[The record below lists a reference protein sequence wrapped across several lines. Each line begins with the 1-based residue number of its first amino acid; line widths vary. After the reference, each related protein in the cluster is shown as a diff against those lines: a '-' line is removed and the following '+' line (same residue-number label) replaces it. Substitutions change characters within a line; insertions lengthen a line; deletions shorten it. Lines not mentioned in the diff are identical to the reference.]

1 MAEQVLGELVP
12 MGGGDPI
19 PLFKPRLAIGRRSN
33 CDIVL
38 EFPNVSSQHC
48 ELQFEHG
55 YWIVRDLG
63 SRNGVKVNGERVDS
77 KWLQPGDELTIA
89 KHRYEVCYTP
99 SADGPPPE
107 ALEESQNPFGRSLLE
122 KAGLA
127 RPERRPERR
136 PTPTPPRPNPNLPT
150 SFDPD
155 EEDAARF
162 LLDE

>member
-1 MAEQVLGELVP
+1 MAEQLLGELVP

-19 PLFKPRLAIGRRSN
+19 PLFKPRLEIGRRSS

-48 ELQFEHG
+48 ELQFENG
-55 YWIVRDLG
+55 YWQIRDLG

-77 KWLQPGDELTIA
+77 KWLHPGVELTIA
-89 KHRYEVCYTP
+89 KHRYEVSYTP
-99 SADGPPPE
+99 SGSGPPPDDIAE
-107 ALEESQNPFGRSLLE
+107 GQNPFGRSLLE

-127 RPERRPERR
+127 RPERRPERK
-136 PTPTPPRPNPNLPT
+136 PVAPPRPNPNLPT
-150 SFDPD
+150 SFDPN
-155 EEDAARF
+155 EDDAVRF